1 MSRRYSETQLRDLT
15 GAMYVDYYDPKNSLL
30 SFTKDFTWSRSFDFK
45 YDLSKTLKFSLKTAT
60 NSRFDETLY
69 SPVNKKFFPDEYE
82 NWRDTVAQS
91 LAHGGRPLD
100 YQQVFTASWDVP
112 INKFPGLDFITAKG
126 QYSATYNWDTGVEYA
141 DGMTLGNTISNLAM
155 WQADGQM
162 NFETLYNKSKYLK
175 KINQKFTSRKS
186 TRRLSKF
193 TPKKFSQIVN
203 LTDSV
208 ALKVAH
214 RLNSENFNIIFTDA
228 SGRLV
233 KVKYKILDKNNIEL
247 SSKVNITKLM
257 AYI

>member
-1 MSRRYSETQLRDLT
+1 M
-15 GAMYVDYYDPKNSLL
+15 
-30 SFTKDFTWSRSFDFK
+30 
-45 YDLSKTLKFSLKTAT
+45 KTAT

-100 YQQVFTASWDVP
+100 YQQVFTASWDIP
-112 INKFPGLDFITAKG
+112 INKFPGLDFITAKA

-175 KINQKFTSRKS
+175 QINQKFASRKT
-186 TRRLSKF
+186 TRRQTKF
-193 TPKKFSQIVN
+193 TPKKFSQTVN
-203 LTDSV
+203 LTDS
-208 ALKVAH
+208 ANLKVTH
-214 RLNSENFNIIFTDA
+214 RLNSDNFDIIFTDA
-228 SGRLV
+228 SGKLV

-247 SSKVNITKLM
+247 VGKTNINRLKVAMETRNPNVEKPAKATTKAMISRLEISFLVFIITSINLIIQL
-257 AYI
+257 YLEHIDL